1 MKVLASCNRETIS
14 LYLEDAL
21 SPAGETALEQHLNTC
36 ADCREHMASAAGSG
50 DQWHD
55 ITTALRPD
63 EWDNQHS
70 STRKSPAWPLTLLG
84 PTDDPC
90 MLGRIGPFEVSGCI
104 GVGGMGVVFKARDP
118 ALDRF
123 VAVKV
128 LSPQLAAS
136 ESARIRFARE
146 AKAAAAVVHDNV
158 IAVHQVAEYQ
168 GLPYLVMPYVP
179 GPSLEERIRRKGPM
193 PVVDAIRV
201 ARQVAS
207 GLVAAHA
214 QGLIHRDIKPA
225 NILLSGNTE
234 RAVITDFGLARAAD
248 DATLTRSGS
257 LAGTPQFMA
266 PEQARG
272 EPADSQSDLFSL
284 GAMLFAMLTGSPAVA
299 NLSGAETVRQ
309 VSSVAPVPLHMVCG
323 NVPKWL
329 QQLMAGLHCF
339 DPTKRIASAAFAEQM
354 LAAAVTKASSTTL
367 PLQHNKSAYHWTS
380 TQKLSGMGAAVI
392 LTAVMWI
399 ATAVWWDTGNESSTK
414 TTKAATQ
421 QQKPTTT
428 HTSAVPPTDKN
439 PRVKTLEVQKV
450 PEPQTL
456 PVDQT
461 DAKPSTF
468 NLPKDLQQDLD
479 GKQLDLLLHS
489 IDQQLNQLQNR

>member
-1 MKVLASCNRETIS
+1 M
-14 LYLEDAL
+14 
-21 SPAGETALEQHLNTC
+21 
-36 ADCREHMASAAGSG
+36 
-50 DQWHD
+50 
-55 ITTALRPD
+55 
-63 EWDNQHS
+63 
-70 STRKSPAWPLTLLG
+70 
-84 PTDDPC
+84 
-90 MLGRIGPFEVSGCI
+90 
-104 GVGGMGVVFKARDP
+104 
-118 ALDRF
+118 
-123 VAVKV
+123 
-128 LSPQLAAS
+128 
-136 ESARIRFARE
+136 
-146 AKAAAAVVHDNV
+146 
-158 IAVHQVAEYQ
+158 
-168 GLPYLVMPYVP
+168 
-179 GPSLEERIRRKGPM
+179 
-193 PVVDAIRV
+193 
-201 ARQVAS
+201 
-207 GLVAAHA
+207 
-214 QGLIHRDIKPA
+214 
-225 NILLSGNTE
+225 
-234 RAVITDFGLARAAD
+234 
-248 DATLTRSGS
+248 
-257 LAGTPQFMA
+257 
-266 PEQARG
+266 
-272 EPADSQSDLFSL
+272 
-284 GAMLFAMLTGSPAVA
+284 
-299 NLSGAETVRQ
+299 
-309 VSSVAPVPLHMVCG
+309 PLHMVCG

-339 DPTKRIASAAFAEQM
+339 DPTKRIASAVLAEQM

-367 PLQHNKSAYHWTS
+367 PLQHNKSVYHWTS

-392 LTAVMWI
+392 LAAVMWI